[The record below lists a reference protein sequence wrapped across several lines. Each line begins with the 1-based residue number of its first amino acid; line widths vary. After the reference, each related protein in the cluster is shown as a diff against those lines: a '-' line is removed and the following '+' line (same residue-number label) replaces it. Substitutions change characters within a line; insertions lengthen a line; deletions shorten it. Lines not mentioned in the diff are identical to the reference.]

1 MIHYIIAF
9 RSKVLHLAAMQ
20 RGSDLLES
28 IAVGATAACL
38 VHCIALP
45 VLIAALPALASL
57 FPIPETFHVVALALA
72 VPATGG
78 ALLAG
83 YRRHR
88 LAGPV
93 LCGAV
98 GLALLALGVFRWGET
113 PLEAPVTICGSIFIA
128 GAHLANWRLRR
139 AVHGHLA

>member
-1 MIHYIIAF
+1 
-9 RSKVLHLAAMQ
+9 MQ

-45 VLIAALPALASL
+45 VLIAALPALASVV
-57 FPIPETFHVVALALA
+57 PIPEKFHVVALALA

-83 YRRHR
+83 YLRHR
-88 LAGPV
+88 LAGP
-93 LCGAV
+93 LCSGVV
-98 GLALLALGVFRWGET
+98 GLVLLALGVFHWGET
-113 PLEAPVTICGSIFIA
+113 PLEAPVTICGSLFIA

-139 AVHGHLA
+139 AAHAHLT

>member
-9 RSKVLHLAAMQ
+9 RSGVLHLAAMQ
-20 RGSDLLES
+20 RRSDLLES

-45 VLIAALPALASL
+45 VLIAALPALASVV
-57 FPIPETFHVVALALA
+57 PIPETFHVIALAFA

-78 ALLAG
+78 ALLTG
-83 YRRHR
+83 YLRHR
-88 LAGPV
+88 VAGPL
-93 LCGAV
+93 LCGV
-98 GLALLALGVFRWGET
+98 IGLLLLALGVFRWGET
-113 PLEAPVTICGSIFIA
+113 PLEAPVTICGSLFIA

-139 AVHGHLA
+139 ATHVHLT